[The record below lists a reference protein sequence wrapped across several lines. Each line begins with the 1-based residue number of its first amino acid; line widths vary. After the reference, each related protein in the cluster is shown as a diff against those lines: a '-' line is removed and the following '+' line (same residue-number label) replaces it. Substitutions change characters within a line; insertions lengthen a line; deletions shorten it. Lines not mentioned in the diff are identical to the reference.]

1 MTLDTPLQNLDTVG
15 AKRARLLARIGLSTV
30 RDLVSHYPRRYED
43 RRHFDRF
50 PDDASDKPVC
60 LCGVVTRVAVKRLR
74 GWQKMV
80 EVTLEE
86 ESDRA
91 FSGQLIC
98 RWFNAH
104 WVQKNL
110 ATGQKIVVYGK
121 PKRRGRTGIVI
132 DHPEFEVV
140 EEDLVLS
147 IHLGR
152 IVPVYKTTEGIS
164 VRLLR
169 ILINEVLAQLP
180 PQEDLLPEG
189 MDTQC
194 FDHALRQIHFPE
206 DWDQLELARTHL
218 VLGEFFAMQLVVA
231 GKRSETLSQ
240 HGRAHCG
247 AGAVMKAFHEQLPF
261 GLTGAQKRAIGQIRK
276 DLTAERPMNR
286 LLHGDVG
293 SGKTFVAISAM
304 LLAVEAGYQ
313 AALMAPTQ
321 VLAEQHYLTFRRWL
335 EPLGIRLALRTGAR
349 KEETSLPL
357 FEHESEP
364 QIIVGTHALIYD
376 GVEFSRLGFVVIDEQ
391 HKFGVM
397 QRARL
402 IDQREAP
409 DVLVMTAIPI
419 PRTLTMTLYGDLD
432 VSILDE
438 LPANRGR
445 IVTAVR
451 DSSKIQEA
459 IKFIRGHLE
468 KGRQAFV
475 VYPLIDESEKLEV
488 KAAAQ
493 EFAAWSERLKPWRCD
508 LLHGRIDPAEKDAIM
523 ERFRSGETKVLVST
537 TVIEVGIDIPNA
549 NIMLVEN
556 AERFGLAQLHQLRGR
571 IGRGSHTSYCILLTS
586 AANPDAMEK
595 LRTLERSNNGFEI
608 AEADLQ
614 LRGPGDLLGTAQSG
628 LPPLRL
634 GNLLTDV
641 SLMQKA
647 REKASAIFELDP
659 MLARPEHLRYRLMIQ
674 ETKGHALS
682 QVS

>member
-1 MTLDTPLQNLDTVG
+1 MTLDTQLQSLDTVG
-15 AKRARLLARIGLSTV
+15 PRRARLLARIGLSTV
-30 RDLVSHYPRRYED
+30 RDLVLHYPRRHED

-50 PDDASDKPVC
+50 PTQESDNPVC
-60 LCGVVTRVAVKRLR
+60 LYGDVTKVVVKRLR
-74 GWQKMV
+74 GWQKLV

-86 ESDRA
+86 EGGSA
-91 FSGQLIC
+91 LGGHLIC

-104 WVQKNL
+104 WVQKSL
-110 ATGQKIVVYGK
+110 ATGQKVVVYGK
-121 PKRRGRTGIVI
+121 PKRRGKTGICI

-140 EEDLVLS
+140 EEDAVVS
-147 IHLGR
+147 NHLGR
-152 IVPVYKTTEGIS
+152 IVPVYKTTEGMS

-169 ILINEVLAQLP
+169 ILIADVLAHLP

-189 MDTQC
+189 MDTQR
-194 FDHALRQIHFPE
+194 FDRALRQIHFPE
-206 DWDQLELARTHL
+206 DWDQLELARKHL
-218 VLGEFFAMQLVVA
+218 VLSEFFTMQLIVG
-231 GKRSETLSQ
+231 GKRAETSSR
-240 HGRAHCG
+240 HGNAHCG
-247 AGAVMKAFHEQLPF
+247 PGTLMQAFQERLPF
-261 GLTGAQKRAIGQIRK
+261 PLTGAQKRAIGQIHK
-276 DLTAERPMNR
+276 DLQAERPMNR

-304 LLAVEAGYQ
+304 LLAVEAGFQ

-321 VLAEQHYLTFRRWL
+321 VLAEQHFLTFRHWL

-357 FEHESEP
+357 FDHGSEP
-364 QIIVGTHALIYD
+364 QITIGTHALLYD
-376 GVEFSRLGFVVIDEQ
+376 GIEFSRLGLAVIDEQ

-402 IDQREAP
+402 MDRPEAP
-409 DVLVMTAIPI
+409 DVLVMTATPI

-432 VSILDE
+432 VSTLDE

-451 DSSKIQEA
+451 NSSKIPEA

-468 KGRQAFV
+468 KGRQAFI

-488 KAAAQ
+488 RAASK
-493 EFAAWSERLKPWRCD
+493 EIVAWSERFRPWRCE

-523 ERFRSGETKVLVST
+523 ERFRSGQTQVLVAT

-571 IGRGSHTSYCILLTS
+571 IGRGSYTSYCILLTS
-586 AANPDAMEK
+586 AANPEAMEK
-595 LRTLERSNNGFEI
+595 LRTLERSSDGFEI

-641 SLMQKA
+641 QLMQRA
-647 REKASAIFELDP
+647 RREVSTIFDSDP
-659 MLARPEHLRYRLMIQ
+659 MLVRPEHKRYRLMIQ
-674 ETKGHALS
+674 ETKRLVLS